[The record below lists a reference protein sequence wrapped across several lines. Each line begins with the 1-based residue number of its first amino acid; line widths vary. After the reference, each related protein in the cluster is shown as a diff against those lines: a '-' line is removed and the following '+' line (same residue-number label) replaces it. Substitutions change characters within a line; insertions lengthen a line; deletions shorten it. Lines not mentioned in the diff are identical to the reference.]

1 MYDKS
6 LGEFDWGALFSS
18 AVQGVVA
25 VKTAQSNTA
34 LQSKQLELAQ
44 AQAAAAARA
53 NSSFNFTNPFAA
65 PMTSVP
71 SGYTTTMPV
80 LGPRNQPGATV
91 QYDASGRAIV
101 VPAQASGMSGMTVP
115 LLIGG
120 AALLGLFLIMRRR

>member
-25 VKTAQSNTA
+25 VKTAQSNAA

-65 PMTSVP
+65 PMQTAQPTFSLP
-71 SGYTTTMPV
+71 
-80 LGPRNQPGATV
+80 PRNQVV
-91 QYDASGRAIV
+91 QYNAAGQPIGV
-101 VPAQASGMSGMTVP
+101 TAQPSVMSGMTVP

-120 AALLGLFLIMRRR
+120 AALLGLFFIMRRK